1 MLKRNSYDDEI
12 PFCCETCG
20 EEFTIEGFV
29 EPNSYE
35 GFRIIP
41 AGDDPVL
48 CPNDEG
54 VRVSTPD
61 HLGQRTVPIH
71 DVAYTGGF

>member
-12 PFCCETCG
+12 PFICETCG
-20 EEFTIEGFV
+20 EEFEIEGF
-29 EPNSYE
+29 YE
-35 GFRIIP
+35 GYGEHARIVP
-41 AGDDPVL
+41 ADGDPVL